1 MREPNDDGGTM
12 NGERPEVL
20 VAVGNPDHVEQLT
33 RTAGDIARVREAGIR
48 IVTVV
53 VKSSTS
59 PVSMFTDET
68 IVQEY
73 SGDRR
78 KFLERA
84 KATAPNDIP
93 VEGEIVVARS
103 AARGIL
109 QAIDEAEA
117 EALVIGWQ
125 ERTSRRDAILGT
137 TVDAI
142 IERSPCDVYV
152 EHVGRVARSVET
164 VLLPV
169 AGGPHVRPAASVA
182 KAIAAANDATVVV
195 VSVASP
201 DDAEEASESI
211 AAASDALVE
220 ASGPS
225 VDIETEL
232 VESGD
237 VEDALVD
244 LAQSHDVI
252 VFGTTRHGALRRRLV
267 GSIPRRVTERTDRT
281 VILARAAEGAVRRRL
296 TSLFGQVRR

>member
-1 MREPNDDGGTM
+1 M
-12 NGERPEVL
+12 GEGRPEVL
-20 VAVGNPDHVEQLT
+20 VAVGNPDHVEQLV
-33 RTAGDIARVREAGIR
+33 RTAGDIARVRGAGVR

-68 IVQEY
+68 IVREF

-78 KFLERA
+78 EFLERA
-84 KATAPNDIP
+84 TATAPEDVP
-93 VEGEIVVARS
+93 VEGEVVVARS
-103 AARGIL
+103 APRGIL
-109 QAIDEAEA
+109 QAVDESRT

-125 ERTSRRDAILGT
+125 ERTGRRDAILGT

-142 IERSPCDVYV
+142 VERCPCDVYV
-152 EHVGRVARSVET
+152 EHVGRIARTVET

-169 AGGPHVRPAASVA
+169 AGGPHVRPAAAVA

-195 VSVASP
+195 VSVAEA
-201 DDAEEASESI
+201 DDTTAADEAI
-211 AAASDALVE
+211 AAADDALAE

-225 VDIETEL
+225 VTVETEV
-232 VESGD
+232 VESGG
-237 VEDALVD
+237 VEDTLVD
-244 LAQSHDVI
+244 LAASHDVV

-281 VILARAAEGAVRRRL
+281 VILARAAEGPVRRRL
-296 TSLFGQVRR
+296 TSLVGRVRG